1 MTDDTIRGRTLAAA
15 GRAVLTD
22 RNNEYGGPEQSFG
35 TIAALWSVILGRP
48 VTPAEVAL
56 CMASVKI
63 ARLTANPTH
72 ADSWIDLAGYA
83 ACGAE
88 VSGSGG
94 LESAPTDRGGRP

>member
-1 MTDDTIRGRTLAAA
+1 MRVVTDDTIRGRTLAAA

-56 CMASVKI
+56 CMAAVKI

-88 VSGSGG
+88 VSGG
-94 LESAPTDRGGRP
+94 LRREPGAM